1 MTWHVCAIVNGCDD
15 DSNLFTE
22 SGEGRGQE
30 NKITYAKFCQLLN
43 TMKFF
48 VGWHATKHIDGKL
61 N

>member
-30 NKITYAKFCQLLN
+30 NKMTHAKFCQLLN

-48 VGWHATKHIDGKL
+48 VG
-61 N
+61 